1 MSTQTQQAPA
11 PTTVDSY
18 LSGIIDQYQRSTY
31 LGDLTCMRMARIAM
45 CREIRKTTKTLF
57 TYRQASAMLVQKEKP

>member
-31 LGDLTCMRMARIAM
+31 LEDPTCKYVAVRAM
-45 CREIRKTTKTLF
+45 CKEIEKSTGMLLK
-57 TYRQASAMLVQKEKP
+57 YQQVSAMLVQKEKP